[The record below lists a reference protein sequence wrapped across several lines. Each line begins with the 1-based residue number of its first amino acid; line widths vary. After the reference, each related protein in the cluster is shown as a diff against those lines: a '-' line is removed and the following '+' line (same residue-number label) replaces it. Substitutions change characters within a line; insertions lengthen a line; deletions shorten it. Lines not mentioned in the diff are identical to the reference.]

1 MAEAEEFRCFVG
13 GLSWNTTDK
22 GLEDEFR
29 HFGNVLEAKVIV
41 DKETGHSRGFG
52 FVNFGDERSMDEAIE
67 RLHGKELDGRP
78 ITVNRAKPKGR
89 DGGGDRGYGG
99 GGGGRGGGGGGGGG
113 DCFKCGQPGHWA
125 RECPTGGGDRG
136 GGGRYSGRD
145 RYDSGSDRYGG
156 GDRYGSGGGGGRYGG
171 GRGSDRYG
179 DRSGGPDRKNGGPYA
194 RESRT
199 DYSRERESSRGSDRY
214 AGGDRY
220 ASAGGGASRYE
231 GSTRDRSG
239 PYDRPSGGSRG
250 HDDRY

>member
-29 HFGNVLEAKVIV
+29 HFGSVLEAKVIV

-89 DGGGDRGYGG
+89 DGGGGGDRGYGG
-99 GGGGRGGGGGGGGG
+99 GGGGRGGGGGGG

-145 RYDSGSDRYGG
+145 RYDSGRLV
-156 GDRYGSGGGGGRYGG
+156 
-171 GRGSDRYG
+171 
-179 DRSGGPDRKNGGPYA
+179 
-194 RESRT
+194 
-199 DYSRERESSRGSDRY
+199 SSRPLRIPRS
-214 AGGDRY
+214 
-220 ASAGGGASRYE
+220 SAVLTITACALDDFSRVHPSCCSHRE
-231 GSTRDRSG
+231 GVQ
-239 PYDRPSGGSRG
+239 
-250 HDDRY
+250 

>member
-1 MAEAEEFRCFVG
+1 MAEVEEFRCFVG

-22 GLEDEFR
+22 GLEEEFR
-29 HFGNVLEAKVIV
+29 RFGNVLEAKVIV

-89 DGGGDRGYGG
+89 DGGGDRG
-99 GGGGRGGGGGGGGG
+99 
-113 DCFKCGQPGHWA
+113 
-125 RECPTGGGDRG
+125 

-145 RYDSGSDRYGG
+145 RYDSGSDRYGV

-179 DRSGGPDRKNGGPYA
+179 DRSGGPDRKNGGPYN
-194 RESRT
+194 RENRIEY
-199 DYSRERESSRGSDRY
+199 DRDRDSSRGGDRY
-214 AGGDRY
+214 SGGDRY

-239 PYDRPSGGSRG
+239 PYDRPIGGSRG